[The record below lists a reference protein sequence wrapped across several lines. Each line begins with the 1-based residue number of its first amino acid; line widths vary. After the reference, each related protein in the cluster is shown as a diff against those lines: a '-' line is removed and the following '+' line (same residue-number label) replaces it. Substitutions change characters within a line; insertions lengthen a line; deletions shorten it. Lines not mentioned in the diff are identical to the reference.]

1 MKRGSAR
8 ARPAG
13 VEIRRRDF
21 LEGTWAPF
29 LLHAATLRF
38 RYPRAPA
45 PAPAAPALRPSQW
58 AGPSAI
64 GSAAPLSNHP
74 GAHLAA
80 CAT

>member
-1 MKRGSAR
+1 VACGSACPGSAR

-45 PAPAAPALRPSQW
+45 QP
-58 AGPSAI
+58 PSAHVVGI
-64 GSAAPLSNHP
+64 LMGRTGRDWSAPSIHAS
-74 GAHLAA
+74 
-80 CAT
+80 